1 MNSEELI
8 ERLEEQRKADFQ
20 RRLLE
25 ENVSLLDDR
34 VAQCLKNQ
42 ADRLLR
48 EDVGRSLETAGLLVD
63 LGDLIGNPCYRALG
77 LLAEANARCIGGL
90 GEYRQA
96 VDLYNEA
103 ADLYQQQGQVLEQA
117 RSQIGKV
124 YALAFLGRY
133 TEALQIGDWA
143 RGILE
148 AHEEWERLAGLTV
161 NLGMIQ
167 GRVGEDERALAL
179 FNHAYSLY
187 SRLVEEG
194 EPYLPWVDQNR
205 SIVLRN
211 LGHFKASIQA
221 SQRAWQA
228 LSDQG
233 QKVEAA
239 RARQNLAVTHFV
251 LGRHNEAL
259 RLLDEV
265 RDVFWG
271 DGRHRDVILVDLLV
285 TDCLLQLRRFA
296 DVLERCH
303 QIAHTFTELGAPFE
317 VGQALL
323 NQAVA
328 YVGLHRHAEAI
339 GSLAAARSL
348 FEQEGN
354 LVWQACTDLET
365 ATVLC
370 QERRFAEGL
379 ELGRACADVFRDH
392 NLPIRAAQGDLIAA
406 RAAAALQ
413 QVDQAHCLAKDAL
426 AVAESHD
433 VPSLTH
439 QGHHL
444 LGGLALARGDR
455 PGALAHYEQAIQE
468 FERLRGQLMVEHRID
483 FVQDKQLV
491 YEDAVCLCLDLD
503 LPEKASRF
511 AERSK
516 SRALHDLLAYR
527 LDLGIRARDSADL
540 PLVNELMQLRAER
553 DRLYR
558 RWEGREESREDDWD
572 ATDQARQQTRKRMLA
587 LEKRITGLWHRLL
600 IRSADYARD
609 ASLWQVRN
617 EPIQSYLG
625 PETVLLKYFVAHQ
638 QLFAFV
644 ITGEHVEARRLPA
657 DLGQVWGL
665 VRRVQLN
672 LSTASRS
679 EPDQVLRLI
688 PNAQGVLGR
697 LHHLLLAPLGNVV
710 ESFRRLV
717 IVPHGPLHYLPFHA
731 LYDGAAYLLERH
743 QISYLPGASFL
754 HYCHQVQPAST
765 GLLVIGHSHGGLIP
779 HAPQEAKVVAALF
792 AEKACLEGE
801 ATLAH
806 VQETAADCRLIHL
819 AAHGEFR
826 PDNPLFSGLALDG
839 GWLTTLDI
847 FNLQLKAS
855 LVTLSACR
863 TGQSVVGGG
872 DELLGLMRAFAY
884 AGAASLVLSL
894 WTVEDHSTAKLMTSF
909 YQKLVEGWDKAA
921 ALRHAQLELIRG
933 EPSADSGVGRLAH
946 PYYWAPFFLV
956 GQTGPL

>member
-1 MNSEELI
+1 MDSHELI
-8 ERLEEQRKADFQ
+8 ERLVGLPEADAQ

-25 ENVSLLDDR
+25 EHASLLDDQ
-34 VAQCLKNQ
+34 AAHCLKEQ

-48 EDVGRSLETAGLLVD
+48 EDVGHSLEMAGLLVY
-63 LGDLIGNPCYRALG
+63 LGDLVGNPFYRALG

-90 GEYRQA
+90 GEYQRA
-96 VDLYNEA
+96 IELYNEA
-103 ADLYQQQGQVLEQA
+103 AEIYRQHGRVLEQA
-117 RSQIGKV
+117 RSQIGKL

-133 TEALQIGDWA
+133 DEALEIGEWA

-148 AHEEWERLAGLTV
+148 AHEEWERLAGMTV
-161 NLGMIQ
+161 NLGLIH
-167 GRVGEDERALAL
+167 GRMGADERALAL
-179 FNHAYSLY
+179 FDQAYSLY
-187 SRLVEEG
+187 GRLGKAG

-211 LGHFKASIQA
+211 LGHFQASIQA
-221 SQRAWQA
+221 SQRVWQA
-228 LSDQG
+228 LTDQG
-233 QKVEAA
+233 QKVEAT
-239 RARQNLAVTHFV
+239 RARQNLAVTYFV

-265 RDVFWG
+265 RDVFWE
-271 DGRHRDVILVDLLV
+271 DGRQRDVILVDLFI

-296 DVLERCH
+296 DVLERCR
-303 QIAHTFTELGAPFE
+303 QISDTFTKLGARFE

-328 YVGLHRHAEAI
+328 YAGLQRYAEARE
-339 GSLAAARSL
+339 SLAEARSL

-354 LVWQACTDLET
+354 RVWQACADLET
-365 ATVLC
+365 AAVLY
-370 QERRFAEGL
+370 QEGHFDEGL
-379 ELGRACADVFRDH
+379 QVARSCAGVFQAH
-392 NLPIRAAQGDLIAA
+392 SLPVKAAQSNLIAA
-406 RAAAALQ
+406 RSAAALQ
-413 QVDQAHCLAKDAL
+413 RHDQAQRLVRDAL
-426 AVAESHD
+426 AAAESHD
-433 VPSLTH
+433 VPSLMY
-439 QGHHL
+439 QSHHL
-444 LGGLALARGDR
+444 LGTLALARGDR
-455 PGALAHYEQAIQE
+455 PGALARYDQAIQE
-468 FERLRGQLMVEHRID
+468 LERLRGQLMVEHRID

-491 YEDAVCLCLDLD
+491 YEDAVCLCLDLGF
-503 LPEKASRF
+503 PTRAMQF
-511 AERSK
+511 AERAK

-527 LDLGIRARDSADL
+527 LDLRVQAREAADG
-540 PLVNELMQLRAER
+540 PLVDELMRLRTER

-558 RWEGREESREDDWD
+558 RWEGREESREEDWD
-572 ATDQARQQTRKRMLA
+572 SADQGRQQTRQEVLA

-609 ASLWQVRN
+609 ASLWRVRT
-617 EPIQSYLG
+617 EPIQPYLG
-625 PETVLLKYFVAHQ
+625 PETVLLKYFAAHG

-644 ITGEHVEARRLPA
+644 ITRESVEARQLAA
-657 DLGQVWGL
+657 DLGQVQQL
-665 VRRVQLN
+665 VRRVRLN
-672 LSTASRS
+672 LRTASRS
-679 EPDQVLRLI
+679 QPDQVLKLI
-688 PNAQGVLGR
+688 PNVQGLLGR
-697 LHHLLLAPLGNVV
+697 LHQLLMAPLGAVLG
-710 ESFRRLV
+710 RCQYLI

-754 HYCHQVQPAST
+754 HYCHQVQPAAS
-765 GLLVIGHSHGGLIP
+765 GLLVIGHSHDGLIP
-779 HAPQEAKVVAALF
+779 HALQEAEAVAALF
-792 AEKACLEGE
+792 AEKASLERE
-801 ATLAH
+801 ATLARL
-806 VQETAADCRLIHL
+806 QEAAGDCRVIHL

-884 AGAASLVLSL
+884 AGAASLVLSQ
-894 WTVEDHSTAKLMTSF
+894 WTVEDYSTAQLMTTF
-909 YQKLVEGWDKAA
+909 YQKLVDGWDKVA
-921 ALRHAQLELIRG
+921 ALRHAQLELIASAS
-933 EPSADSGVGRLAH
+933 SADARARRLAH
-946 PYYWAPFFLV
+946 PYFWAPFFLV